1 MAGTA
6 AISSSF
12 VITFVPSS
20 TVATTITNPGRTF
33 KVVGVMCNNTT
44 GAALTLNLTGGGN
57 ALVVGAFDCAANVST
72 WCELTSTDAHLD
84 LAATDNLVATVEAT
98 GLTPIEIHC
107 VATGGGQAL
116 TAAD

>member
-20 TVATTITNPGRTF
+20 AAATTITNPGRAF
-33 KVVGVMCNNTT
+33 KVVGVMANNTT
-44 GAALTLNLTGGGN
+44 AGALELTLTGGGN
-57 ALVVGAFDCAANVST
+57 DIVAGAHDCAANVST
-72 WCELTSTDAHLD
+72 WCELTSTDADLD
-84 LAATDNLVATVEAT
+84 LASTADLVATVEAT